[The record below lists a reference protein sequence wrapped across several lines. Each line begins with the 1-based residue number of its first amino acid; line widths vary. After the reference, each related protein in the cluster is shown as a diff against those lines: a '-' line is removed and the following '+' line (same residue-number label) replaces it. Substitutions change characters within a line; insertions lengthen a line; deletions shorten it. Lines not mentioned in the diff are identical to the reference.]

1 MKIINTQ
8 RLYLRSFIE
17 DDFNSLKEMMTDEEV
32 MRFTRLRCA
41 QSEDVIKRCLMQWSQ
56 DQEVWACVEK
66 ESDQVIGWAMLKKT
80 TSDDPELGFM
90 LIKKVWSK
98 GFATE
103 ISKSLISYA
112 IDVLKVNKIIAFV
125 SIENDASKKVLKK
138 VGMKEVCAPHLDKE
152 SLYFEYIK

>member
-1 MKIINTQ
+1 MKIIDTE

-32 MRFTRLRCA
+32 MRFTRLKCP
-41 QSEDVIKRCLMQWSQ
+41 QSDDVMKRCLSKWTK

-66 ESDQVIGWAMLKKT
+66 EGDQVIGWAMLKKT
-80 TSDDPELGFM
+80 TTDDPELGFM
-90 LIKKVWSK
+90 LSKKVWFK

-112 IDVLKVNKIIAFV
+112 INVLKVNKVIAFV
-125 SIENDASKKVLKK
+125 SIENKSSKKVLKK
-138 VGMKEVCAPHLDKE
+138 IGMKKAYTPHSEKE